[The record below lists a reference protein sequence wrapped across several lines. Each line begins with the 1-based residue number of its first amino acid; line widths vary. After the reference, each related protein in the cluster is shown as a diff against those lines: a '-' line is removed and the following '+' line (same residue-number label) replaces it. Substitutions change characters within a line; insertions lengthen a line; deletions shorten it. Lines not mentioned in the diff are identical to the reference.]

1 MVQHEETAEQA
12 AAFAY
17 YYSLGEERT
26 IKKLLLDYPSFAPE
40 RKKLPS
46 YDTLKKWSV
55 RFHWQERIAIKDKAV
70 AAGVDK
76 QTTKAAIDRRAKW
89 LSQTEKRLDTAFDE
103 HGNPKF
109 AIEDNA
115 TLNATVKLALSLLGE
130 PEKQEVEHRGEIK
143 IIRVKNTEDEN

>member
-12 AAFAY
+12 AAFEAY
-17 YYSLGEERT
+17 YAMGENRSL
-26 IKKLLLDYPSFAPE
+26 KKLHQHLTDTSP
-40 RKKLPS
+40 KKVVS
-46 YDTLKKWSV
+46 IRSLKDWS
-55 RFHWQERIAIKDKAV
+55 RWFHWQERIAIKDKAV

-89 LSQTEKRLDTAFDE
+89 LAQTEKRLDTAFDE

-143 IIRVKNTEDEN
+143 IIRVRAIEDEGTG